1 MAQERP
7 VLRCQHRVRSGASG
21 MTSGVPS
28 VCRTEPAR
36 TNPDV
41 QYNSQYAEERVN
53 RSHNPTHL
61 ERGTSTCNHD
71 ETYRNRPPAY
81 VLRSMVRRR
90 PKTSTHETHAKRND
104 NTNTRCLNWLMLGA
118 LPTSPKP
125 SASPTPSP
133 TCDSW
138 SLVRLC
144 DIRQPTERGR
154 RARTQAAWSFVS
166 RVSRR
171 VRARAG
177 VADERGV
184 TISHRFRSFGARST
198 PECGTPGCA
207 RTQNRQK
214 TGAPDTGHRTGPD
227 P

>member
-90 PKTSTHETHAKRND
+90 PKTSTHETHAKPND
-104 NTNTRCLNWLMLGA
+104 NTNTRCLNWRKLGA

-125 SASPTPSP
+125 PSASGRPRP
-133 TCDSW
+133 
-138 SLVRLC
+138 
-144 DIRQPTERGR
+144 R
-154 RARTQAAWSFVS
+154 RATLGATLRHPTTDG
-166 RVSRR
+166 
-171 VRARAG
+171 ARAPG
-177 VADERGV
+177 KNASSLELRIQGFAAGP
-184 TISHRFRSFGARST
+184 R
-198 PECGTPGCA
+198 PCGCC
-207 RTQNRQK
+207 R
-214 TGAPDTGHRTGPD
+214 
-227 P
+227 